1 MENENKLN
9 FDEISQDPYYRK
21 ILNTL
26 KFPFKVSP
34 DELEN
39 LKLIA
44 LWKAINT
51 YIPSKSAFNTHLT
64 NFIKYVK
71 LDHIK
76 QEAKFYLKSV
86 NLTRKN
92 IPISLTEEDFGLMSE
107 LLTEKEYEVG
117 KMYYVDKMTD
127 AEIKKKL
134 KMSSRQISYIRKK
147 IKKKCSENFL

>member
-1 MENENKLN
+1 MENENKLD
-9 FDEISQDPYYRK
+9 FDQIRQDPYYKK

-26 KFPFKVSP
+26 NFPFRVNP

-51 YIPSKSAFNTHLT
+51 YDSTKSAFNTHLT
-64 NFIKYVK
+64 NFLKYVK

-86 NLTRKN
+86 NLTRRN
-92 IPISLTEEDFGLMSE
+92 IPVSLTEEEFSLMSE
-107 LLTEKEYEVG
+107 FLTEKEYEVG
-117 KMYYVDKMTD
+117 KMYYVDRMTD
-127 AEIKKKL
+127 AEIKDRLKL
-134 KMSSRQISYIRKK
+134 SIRQLSYIRKK
-147 IKKKCSENFL
+147 IKKKCLKNFL